1 MQQTIVEGD
10 LQSVLVAHHDVTN
23 RTPRVLQVSWDE
35 NFIPFLSPKRKPL
48 QAFTCKGLEKLVGRA
63 GVEPATLCLKVRE
76 HCILQRFIRQAVLFN
91 LLIIKVKNVNPPAL
105 SSAPQGS
112 KRVAKRAAG

>member
-1 MQQTIVEGD
+1 MAESRGRILQQTIVEGE

-63 GVEPATLCLKVRE
+63 GVEPATLCLKG
-76 HCILQRFIRQAVLFN
+76 HLPYH
-91 LLIIKVKNVNPPAL
+91 LIYTHPPAI
-105 SSAPQGS
+105 QGLG
-112 KRVAKRAAG
+112 RFLFFT

>member
-1 MQQTIVEGD
+1 MQQTIVEGE

-76 HCILQRFIRQAVLFN
+76 YCVLQMFIGYVVSFN
-91 LLIIKVKNVNPPAL
+91 SLIIEAKNVNPLAL

-112 KRVAKRAAG
+112 KRVAKCAAG